1 MTSSR
6 VRRLHLVGAAVL
18 VVALAAAL
26 AAPAAGEPRRLDDG
40 SWELDILSP
49 VFTIDRKYRSMEG
62 PFHGQMV
69 ALLETKEPELLW
81 ITSYR
86 VQVVSGD
93 GASSVSQEFMCHNN
107 LNLLDVAAHQELFG
121 EKPISNRLFTLSQGQ
136 FSIELPAGFGVPI
149 LSSERLSLMTQ
160 VLNHNQARPGNL
172 EVRHRITIRFHRD
185 RELTR
190 PMRPLFMMAPFVMT
204 LLEGKDGYF
213 GLREGAGSEA
223 AQGDGCLPGTHAAHA
238 SRTGVFSDDFGRT
251 FSGHWVVKPGRQTNS
266 SYVTKLM
273 EVPFDTTLHY
283 VAVHVHPFCESLELR
298 DLTTGETLF
307 KSRITN
313 RPSGVGVDAVE
324 VFSSTEGVPIRKGH
338 EYEMVSVYDNPT
350 GADQDAMATFFLY
363 VEDRAFVKPALAGAP
378 AAPSPR
384 SPAGQGVVDASM

>member
-1 MTSSR
+1 MTKR
-6 VRRLHLVGAAVL
+6 FCAPVLLLLVSLATGAV
-18 VVALAAAL
+18 
-26 AAPAAGEPRRLDDG
+26 APAAGQAHRLDDG
-40 SWELDILSP
+40 SWELDVLSP
-49 VFTIDRKYRSMEG
+49 VFTIDRQYRSMEG
-62 PFHGQMV
+62 PFHGQAV
-69 ALLETKEPELLW
+69 SLLDQKEPELLW
-81 ITSYR
+81 VTSYR
-86 VQVVSGD
+86 VRVVGED
-93 GASSVSQEFMCHNN
+93 GTSTVSQEFMCHNN
-107 LNLLDVAAHQELFG
+107 LNLLDSAAHNELFG

-136 FSIELPAGFGVPI
+136 FAIDLPAGFGVPI

-172 EVRHRITIRFHRD
+172 KVRHRVTIGFYRD
-185 RELTR
+185 RELST

-213 GLREGAGSEA
+213 GLEQGAGSAA

-238 SRTGVFSDDFGRT
+238 STTGVFGDDFGRR

-298 DLTTGETLF
+298 DLTSGETLF

-313 RPSGVGVDAVE
+313 PPSGIGVEAVE
-324 VFSSTEGVPIRKGH
+324 VFSSVQGVPIRKGH
-338 EYEMVSVYDNPT
+338 EYELVSVYVNPT
-350 GADQDAMATFFLY
+350 DVEQDAMATFFLY
-363 VEDRAFVKPALAGAP
+363 VEDRAFVKPVLAAADKAHAAVGATE
-378 AAPSPR
+378 SPR
-384 SPAGQGVVDASM
+384 